1 MQVARHG
8 HVDQS
13 NGRRER
19 EKEMDLSDIYWSKF
33 HKNLD
38 GICSNN
44 NNIVLL
50 LQGCQNYERKRFT
63 VLLYCVF
70 NDCRMYS
77 DSPYFIPDLGDLCLL
92 FIFVFV
98 VKGFLDFFDLK
109 KNKLFP
115 LQWFFLLYCYLH
127 FLWFL
132 LLSFLVFLFLLVL
145 GLFCSLF
152 FYFPKAETKVS
163 DLGSFKIFHVYF
175 AINFTFSTS
184 LAIYNIISCTFVFI
198 LFYIFLISFATS
210 SLIHVLFR
218 SDCIV

>member
-1 MQVARHG
+1 MQVERHG

-109 KNKLFP
+109 KKTN
-115 LQWFFLLYCYLH
+115 FFLCNDFSYCIVIFISFDFCYCLFWFSCFYL
-127 FLWFL
+127 FW
-132 LLSFLVFLFLLVL
+132 
-145 GLFCSLF
+145 
-152 FYFPKAETKVS
+152 
-163 DLGSFKIFHVYF
+163 VYF
-175 AINFTFSTS
+175 ALYFSS
-184 LAIYNIISCTFVFI
+184 FLRQKQK
-198 LFYIFLISFATS
+198 FLI
-210 SLIHVLFR
+210 
-218 SDCIV
+218 